1 MGVARKFLSS
11 MHGWPHAWV
20 ATPIWPHPYEPILFF
35 HQRTIIRLFK
45 SKRKISENFYFFCQN
60 FLRMHAGMH
69 NGMLEI
75 EYFISVEYAKIT
87 TRNVKPNLVSLI
99 PRLELSNIFVSIFI
113 QCMPGHSLAT
123 DIISDFEFLIRRF
136 VYKKHWLW
144 RESLRW

>member
-1 MGVARKFLSS
+1 MGVAIWVWPP
-11 MHGWPHAWV
+11 MHV
-20 ATPIWPHPYEPILFF
+20 ATHACSIKIFWPHPYEPKLFF
-35 HQRTIIRLFK
+35 HQRTVLRLSK

-87 TRNVKPNLVSLI
+87 TRNVKPNLLSLT

-144 RESLRW
+144 REPLRW